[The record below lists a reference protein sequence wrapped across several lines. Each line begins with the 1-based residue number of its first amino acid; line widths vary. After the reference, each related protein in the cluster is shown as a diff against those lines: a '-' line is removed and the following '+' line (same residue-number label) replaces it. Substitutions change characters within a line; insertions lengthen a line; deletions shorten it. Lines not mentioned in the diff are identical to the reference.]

1 MGLIGTG
8 LLVGF
13 MVTFIIVAL
22 RQLRHFGLKF
32 SRGHRSREGEL
43 YAAVFVT
50 CAALLMHSLIDWD
63 WEMPVVMLSFFMFA
77 GALLRYGI
85 LARSAGGEA
94 QDAGAGVPAPATAAV
109 ASGFRANWWVWLLGA
124 GCIVMMVLTVLPV
137 IAESRT
143 KSAQEHLNQAQAL
156 VASNMKRDGQAWF
169 EEAHKISS
177 NARKYNALDARFLVQ
192 TGDAN
197 IGLAGIAT
205 DEATRISYYESAEE
219 DYLEA
224 LKLQPDNF
232 ETYQRLAELYLRTSR
247 LEKAADAVRRA
258 RELNPL
264 DQIKTPS
271 LEERVRVI
279 SVN

>member
-1 MGLIGTG
+1 
-8 LLVGF
+8 
-13 MVTFIIVAL
+13 
-22 RQLRHFGLKF
+22 
-32 SRGHRSREGEL
+32 
-43 YAAVFVT
+43 
-50 CAALLMHSLIDWD
+50 
-63 WEMPVVMLSFFMFA
+63 
-77 GALLRYGI
+77 
-85 LARSAGGEA
+85 
-94 QDAGAGVPAPATAAV
+94 
-109 ASGFRANWWVWLLGA
+109 
-124 GCIVMMVLTVLPV
+124 MMVLTVLPV